1 MDEMDPIKQWS
12 YYISSYMRVENTEG
26 VSRSRIHKSLLLRT
40 LPADAKDTASEDGYM
55 PKPLAFEEDLV
66 LRICLNSLKV
76 VFEKDTR
83 EYFIYNA
90 SNLHSHHEPSFDE
103 DEQTFQKEIRSE
115 RMKEKMVMNNLWMK
129 NMSQEEVQKANE
141 DYQKWVKEGP
151 GAAADEVIMT
161 DKGDETV

>member
-26 VSRSRIHKSLLLRT
+26 IPRSRLHKSLLLRT
-40 LPADAKDTASEDGYM
+40 LPADAKDTASEDGYI

-66 LRICLNSLKV
+66 LRISPQPLKV
-76 VFEKDTR
+76 VFEKETQ

-90 SNLHSHHEPSFDE
+90 SNLHSQQERSFHED
-103 DEQTFQKEIRSE
+103 QQVFQKEVRAE

-141 DYQKWVKEGP
+141 DYQKMVKEGT
-151 GAAADEVIMT
+151 GAASDQTQPGKAS
-161 DKGDETV
+161 ETA